1 MAFRKPD
8 ADPMV
13 AALLTFFVFGL
24 GHMITNGQ
32 KRKFYVNLIAIGVYI
47 GLVVLIFGASCL
59 GTMIIPF
66 CGCLNIIIFP
76 IALVMMVFG
85 VFSTIEAYKTAEA
98 LKAGKEIEENEYFF
112 PLFHKIVAFADKTA
126 TLNPDAA
133 AGNSDTPG
141 NPPAA

>member
-1 MAFRKPD
+1 MPIRKPD
-8 ADPMV
+8 ADPLI

-24 GHMITNGQ
+24 GHMIPNGQ
-32 KRKFYVNLIAIGVYI
+32 NRKFYVNLIAIGVYI
-47 GLVVLIFGASCL
+47 GVVVLIFGGTCL
-59 GTMIIPF
+59 GSMIIPF

-76 IALVMMVFG
+76 IALIMMVFG

-98 LKAGKEIEENEYFF
+98 LKAGKEIGENEYFF

-133 AGNSDTPG
+133 AGNSDTPSD
-141 NPPAA
+141 PPAA